1 MEYVKIQVDT
11 KVMKEIERLAK
22 ARGLELQDAID
33 KFMALGAGRLKS
45 LREYNKKKA
54 EELGKEP
61 PKPRKRAKPAEE
73 AALKPKKKPA
83 KKKAAEEAA
92 PTEGRVKRPTP
103 LKPRKKKVKAEEA
116 EADPMAPILEEA

>member
-1 MEYVKIQVDT
+1 MEYVKIQIDT

-61 PKPRKRAKPAEE
+61 PKPRKKAKPAEE
-73 AALKPKKKPA
+73 AAPKPRKRA
-83 KKKAAEEAA
+83 KKKATEEAA
-92 PTEGRVKRPTP
+92 PSEGRVKRPKP
-103 LKPRKKKVKAEEA
+103 LKPRQKKAKAEEPS
-116 EADPMAPILEEA
+116 ADPMAPILEGT